1 MQQGQQA
8 MQPMQQGQQQGQQ
21 AMQPMQQGQQPMQ
34 QQGQQPLQQGVKG
47 REIIWAGE
55 LCWHDNSNPGKKWQ

>member
-21 AMQPMQQGQQPMQ
+21 AMQTMQQGQQPMQ
-34 QQGQQPLQQGVKG
+34 QQGQQPLQQGLKG